1 MSNRYP
7 TTPEWTTI
15 AEDNYE
21 RALERD
27 VDPHTEGENRIA
39 MIVRQVLGLTRGHV
53 LKSSAKDVAE
63 GKCAQTAVFHLTDIY
78 ALATYAVKPGKSVE
92 QRIESFKSGRTGW
105 HGPIGQLIIPAIQQ
119 KLLIIPGVTVGWNT
133 KNGKAPGTKGADI
146 LNTHSL
152 YRIVASGKETVG
164 LSAFGYIPETGPKVK
179 AACVRVTAYVKSNN
193 A

>member
-1 MSNRYP
+1 MSNLFP
-7 TTPEWTTI
+7 TKNQWTTI
-15 AEDNYE
+15 AEGNYE

-63 GKCAQTAVFHLTDIY
+63 GKCAQTAVFHIPDIY

-92 QRIESFKSGRTGW
+92 ERIGSFKSGRTGW
-105 HGPIGQLIIPAIQQ
+105 HGPIGQLIIPAIMQE
-119 KLLIIPGVTVGWNT
+119 LLVIPGVTVGWNT

-164 LSAFGYIPETGPKVK
+164 LSAFGYIPKTGPKVK